1 VSKAGRSTATTSA
14 ESVPE
19 NALGRSGTPWA
30 TFLCKIANCGQLA
43 FSEVRVVRGSRNM
56 PTGGLGLAGVHLV
69 FGGGMMFLTRIQRG
83 TRVPTGGPPVDE
95 RAHPYAVLREVLTT

>member
-1 VSKAGRSTATTSA
+1 VGHVPMQDRELRTIGVLGSPRSS
-14 ESVPE
+14 
-19 NALGRSGTPWA
+19 
-30 TFLCKIANCGQLA
+30 
-43 FSEVRVVRGSRNM
+43 GSRNM

>member
-1 VSKAGRSTATTSA
+1 
-14 ESVPE
+14 
-19 NALGRSGTPWA
+19 
-30 TFLCKIANCGQLA
+30 
-43 FSEVRVVRGSRNM
+43 M